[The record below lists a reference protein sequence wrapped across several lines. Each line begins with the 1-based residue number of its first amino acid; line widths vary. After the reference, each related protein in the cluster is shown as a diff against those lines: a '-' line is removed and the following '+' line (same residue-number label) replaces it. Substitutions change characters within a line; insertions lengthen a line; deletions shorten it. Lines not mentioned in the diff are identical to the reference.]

1 MGNYK
6 KPVITVD
13 AGMAEGIYASSGTQ
27 QSAVIVGTLTVVN
40 DWGNSGQATFSLDL
54 SNCNLSQLTVVLTF
68 NMDIIN
74 AWGGGASVSVN
85 GSTATLNWYS
95 APTSAEI
102 TVQANGN
109 IKELQCT
116 GSSYSNK

>member
-1 MGNYK
+1 MGNYE
-6 KPVITVD
+6 KPVITID
-13 AGMAEGIYASSGTQ
+13 AGMSEGIYASSGAQ
-27 QSAVIVGTLTVVN
+27 QITVSAPIVVN
-40 DWGNSGQATFSLDL
+40 DYGNSGQANFGLDL
-54 SNCNLSQLTVVLTF
+54 SACNPSQLTVVLTF
-68 NMDIIN
+68 NMDITN
-74 AWGGGASVSVN
+74 AWGGGASVSVT